1 MSIRKKGTRMS
12 GKHFAGLLLGRMPVT
27 LFIIATEIFWMIAFG
42 LWLNNYAAWINT
54 FFTVLS
60 LVIVAYLILKDEN
73 QSYKLTWIV
82 VISFLP
88 FFGGMMYLMFGNKRP
103 SRKMR
108 KRLESVEA
116 LHRDL
121 MLEQEPGLMAGL
133 DGRIAGTSAYLT
145 RRGPFPAYRNTD
157 VEYFEV
163 GERLFERLL
172 PDLESAKSY
181 IFMEYFI
188 LAEGSVWAEICE
200 ILCRKAE
207 EGVDV
212 RIIYD
217 DMGSVSV
224 LPRGLQAKM
233 TRAGIRTVAFNPFLP
248 LVSLVMN
255 HRDHRKIT
263 VIDGRVAY
271 TGGINI
277 ADEYANRYQRF
288 GHWKDTGL
296 RMEGAAVRSFAVM
309 FLNMWNAHRKTDTDY
324 TPFLPPETA
333 EEGSADR
340 SRGIVQPYCDSPLD
354 EENLAENV
362 YLDILAQAK
371 RYVYIFTP
379 YLIID
384 GEMQSALT
392 LAAKRGVDVRIVTP
406 GVPDKKTVFRLT
418 RSYYV
423 PLLRAGVRIYEYT
436 PGFLHA
442 KSYVCD
448 DSVAVVGTVNMDYRS
463 LFLHFECGALL
474 IDSPVIEDIKQDA
487 LRTIEQSREIFQKD
501 TKKYSRSSLLDLILR
516 ILSPML

>member
-1 MSIRKKGTRMS
+1 MGEKKKKTPMS
-12 GKHFAGLLLGRMPVT
+12 GRGIVGLVFGRMPVT
-27 LFIIATEIFWMIAFG
+27 LLLIAIQIFWLVAFG
-42 LWLNNYAAWINT
+42 LWLSRYAAWIHSAFTLVT
-54 FFTVLS
+54 FAA
-60 LVIVAYLILKDEN
+60 VAYLILKDEN
-73 QSYKLTWIV
+73 LSYKLTWIV
-82 VISFLP
+82 VIALLP
-88 FFGGMMYLMFGNKRP
+88 LLGGMMYLLFGNKRP
-103 SRKMR
+103 SRRMR

-116 LHRDL
+116 ARRVL
-121 MLEQEPGLMAGL
+121 MEVQESGVTAEMDA
-133 DGRIAGTSAYLT
+133 RMAGTSAYLT
-145 RRGPFPAYRNTD
+145 RRGPFPAYRNTA
-157 VEYFEV
+157 VAYFEV

-172 PDLESAKSY
+172 PDLEAAKSY

-188 LAEGSVWAEICE
+188 LADGSVWEEISE
-200 ILCRKAE
+200 ILCRKAK

-224 LPRGLQAKM
+224 LPRGLYTKM
-233 TRAGIRTVAFNPFLP
+233 ARAGVRVMAFNPFLP

-277 ADEYANRYQRF
+277 ADEYANRCDRF

-296 RMEGAAVRSFAVM
+296 RLEGEAVRSFVVM
-309 FLNMWNAHRKTDTDY
+309 FLNMWNAYRKTDEDY
-324 TPFLPPETA
+324 SPYLP
-333 EEGSADR
+333 ADVPR
-340 SRGIVQPYCDSPLD
+340 QGASGIVQPYCDSPLD

-384 GEMQSALT
+384 SEMQSALT

-406 GVPDKKTVFRLT
+406 GVPDKKMVYRLT
-418 RSYYV
+418 RSYYA
-423 PLLRAGVRIYEYT
+423 PLVRAGVRIYEYT

-442 KSYVCD
+442 KSFVCD
-448 DSVAVVGTVNMDYRS
+448 DRIAVVGTINMDYRS
-463 LFLHFECGALL
+463 LFLHFECGVLL
-474 IDSPVIEDIKQDA
+474 MEHSVIEEIKQDA
-487 LRTIEQSREIFQKD
+487 LQTMAAGREIRMKD
-501 TKKYSRSSLLDLILR
+501 SKKYSRSSLIDLILR
-516 ILSPML
+516 LLSPLL

>member
-1 MSIRKKGTRMS
+1 MSVKQNGSHMS
-12 GKHFAGLLLGRMPVT
+12 GKRFAGLVLGRMPIT
-27 LFIIATEIFWMIAFG
+27 MLIIAIEIFWMVAFG
-42 LWLNNYAAWINT
+42 LWLSNYAAWINT

-82 VISFLP
+82 VVAFLP

-103 SRKMR
+103 SRRMR
-108 KRLESVEA
+108 KRLEHVEA
-116 LHRDL
+116 LHR
-121 MLEQEPGLMAGL
+121 GLMTGQTAGL
-133 DGRIAGTSAYLT
+133 LGENDPRVAGTSDYLY
-145 RRGPFPAYRNTD
+145 RRGPFPAYGGNE

-163 GERLFERLL
+163 GEKMFARLI
-172 PDLESAKSY
+172 PDLESAKEH

-188 LAEGSVWAEICE
+188 LADGTIWEEVSE
-200 ILCRKAE
+200 ILCRKAR

-212 RIIYD
+212 RLIYD

-224 LPRGLQAKM
+224 LPKGMQRKM
-233 TRAGIRTVAFNPFLP
+233 AQAGIKTLAFNPFLP

-277 ADEYANRYQRF
+277 ADEYANRYERY

-296 RMEGAAVRSFAVM
+296 RIEGGAVASFTVM
-309 FLNMWNAHRKTDTDY
+309 FLNMWNAFHKSETDY
-324 TPFLPPETA
+324 TPFLPKA
-333 EEGSADR
+333 EQGSADR

-379 YLIID
+379 YLVID
-384 GEMQSALT
+384 SEMQSALT

-406 GVPDKKTVFRLT
+406 GVPDKKTVYRLT
-418 RSYYV
+418 RSHYA

-448 DSVAVVGTVNMDYRS
+448 DRVAVVGTINMDYRS

-474 IDSPVIEDIKQDA
+474 IDTPVIADIKQDA
-487 LRTIEQSREIFQKD
+487 LRTMAESREISQKD
-501 TKKYSRSSLLDLILR
+501 SKKYSRSSLLDLILR

>member
-1 MSIRKKGTRMS
+1 MMRVKRNGSHMS
-12 GKHFAGLLLGRMPVT
+12 GKRFAGLVLGRMPIT
-27 LFIIATEIFWMIAFG
+27 ALIILIEIFWLVAFG
-42 LWLNNYAAWINT
+42 LWLNNYATWINT
-54 FFTVLS
+54 FFTILS
-60 LVIVAYLILKDEN
+60 LVIVAFLILKDEN

-103 SRKMR
+103 SRRMR
-108 KRLESVEA
+108 KRLEHVEA

-121 MLEQEPGLMAGL
+121 MLGQAPDLLGGC
-133 DGRIAGTSAYLT
+133 DPRIAGTSAYLT
-145 RRGPFPAYRNTD
+145 RKGPFPAYGDTD
-157 VEYFEV
+157 AEYFEV
-163 GERLFERLL
+163 GERMFERLI
-172 PDLESAKSY
+172 PDLESATSF

-188 LAEGSVWAEICE
+188 LADGTVWEEISE
-200 ILCRKAE
+200 ILCRKAR

-212 RIIYD
+212 RLIYD

-224 LPRGLQAKM
+224 LPKGLQRSMAQ
-233 TRAGIRTVAFNPFLP
+233 AGIQTLAFNPFLP

-277 ADEYANRYQRF
+277 ADEYANRYERY

-296 RMEGAAVRSFAVM
+296 RMEGGAVNSFTVM
-309 FLNMWNAHRKTDTDY
+309 FLNMWNAYHKSETDY
-324 TPFLPPETA
+324 TPFLRATA
-333 EEGSADR
+333 GQGSAG
-340 SRGIVQPYCDSPLD
+340 RGIVQPYCDSPLD
-354 EENLAENV
+354 DENLAENV

-379 YLIID
+379 YLVID
-384 GEMQSALT
+384 SEMQSALT

-406 GVPDKKTVFRLT
+406 GIPDKKTVYRLT
-418 RSYYV
+418 RSHYA

-448 DSVAVVGTVNMDYRS
+448 DRVAVVGTINMDYRS

-474 IDSPVIEDIKQDA
+474 IDSPVIEDIREDA
-487 LRTIEQSREIFQKD
+487 LRTMAASREITQKD
-501 TKKYSRSSLLDLILR
+501 SKKYSRSSLLDLLLR
-516 ILSPML
+516 LFSPML

>member
-1 MSIRKKGTRMS
+1 MSVKQNGSHMS
-12 GKHFAGLLLGRMPVT
+12 GKRFAGLILGRMT
-27 LFIIATEIFWMIAFG
+27 ITMFIIATEIFWLIAFG

-54 FFTVLS
+54 FFALLS

-82 VISFLP
+82 VVSFLP

-103 SRKMR
+103 SRRMR
-108 KRLESVEA
+108 RRLEHVEA

-121 MLEQEPGLMAGL
+121 MLEQAPGLLAGM
-133 DGRIAGTSAYLT
+133 DDRIAGTSAYLT
-145 RRGPFPAYRNTD
+145 RHGPFPAYGGNE

-163 GERLFERLL
+163 GEKMFARLL
-172 PDLESAKSY
+172 PDLESATSH

-188 LAEGSVWAEICE
+188 LADGSVWEEVSA
-200 ILCRKAE
+200 ILCRKAR

-212 RIIYD
+212 RLIYD

-224 LPRGLQAKM
+224 LPKGMQRRMAQ
-233 TRAGIRTVAFNPFLP
+233 AGIKTLAFNPFLP

-277 ADEYANRYQRF
+277 ADEYANRYERY

-296 RMEGAAVRSFAVM
+296 RMEGDAVRSFTVM
-309 FLNMWNAHRKTDTDY
+309 FLNMWNAYHKSETDY
-324 TPFLPPETA
+324 APFLRATEEQGRA
-333 EEGSADR
+333 E
-340 SRGIVQPYCDSPLD
+340 RGIVQPYCDSPLD
-354 EENLAENV
+354 DENLAENV

-379 YLIID
+379 YLVID
-384 GEMQSALT
+384 SEMQSALT

-406 GVPDKKTVFRLT
+406 GVPDKKVVYRLT
-418 RSYYV
+418 RSYYAT
-423 PLLRAGVRIYEYT
+423 LLRAGVRIYEYS

-442 KSYVCD
+442 KSFVCD
-448 DSVAVVGTVNMDYRS
+448 DRVAVVGTVNMDYRS

-474 IDSPVIEDIKQDA
+474 LDSPVIEDIKQDA
-487 LRTIEQSREIFQKD
+487 LRTIAESREIHQKD
-501 TKKYSRSSLLDLILR
+501 SKKYSRSSLLDLLLR